1 MGMYSFA
8 NARSEARKIKD
19 IEVRFRGDGNHFMTS
34 QNVNNLLIQSFPKT
48 SNINKTNID
57 LNSLELILRSHEL
70 IRKADI
76 YTTVD
81 GKLKADVWQK
91 RAIGRVVYD
100 KDSYYIDSEGGQMPL
115 SSIFSA
121 RVPIIEGD
129 VNEKNGN
136 RLATILKYIDEDN
149 FLKKNITGIVIQ
161 KDQTLIM
168 RSRDQDFK
176 ILFGSFEDAR
186 LKFENLKAFLN
197 FISNDEE
204 LMKSYKTINL
214 KFTQQVVC
222 TK

>member
-1 MGMYSFA
+1 MGVYSFS
-8 NARSEARKIKD
+8 NTRSEARKIKD
-19 IEVRFRGDGNHFMTS
+19 IEVRFMGDGNHFMTS

-57 LNSLELILRSHEL
+57 LNSLELILLSHDL

-91 RAIGRVVYD
+91 RAIGRVVYNEN
-100 KDSYYIDSEGGQMPL
+100 SYYIDSEGGQMPL
-115 SSIFSA
+115 SSNFSA
-121 RVPIIEGD
+121 RVPMIEGD
-129 VNEKNGN
+129 VNEKNKSK
-136 RLATILKYIDEDN
+136 LAGILKHIDEDN

-176 ILFGSFEDAR
+176 ILFGGFEDAS

-204 LMKSYKTINL
+204 LMNSYKTINL